1 MRLTRTALVT
11 RVAAVS
17 AFALL
22 VAAPP
27 LAAQT
32 PFVPYFGKNLVRYD
46 RFDWRIYNTEHFEI
60 FYYPAIEAQLERVS
74 GYAES
79 AYQKVSA
86 DLKHDIAQKIPL
98 ILFKTHAEFEQENVI
113 PGAAEEGV
121 GAFAEPTRN
130 RMLLP
135 LDDPPDQLY
144 RLITHELTHIFEF
157 DIIPQGLIRRSV
169 PLWVAEGLSDYVAGD
184 WQPIDLMTVRDAA
197 VADIVPKM
205 SELEGYGNTN
215 NPRMVYNMGHA
226 CFEFIESRWGK
237 EGIRQYLFA
246 LRKSVV
252 GGGENAFED
261 AFQLKGE
268 DFDQQFEKYLK
279 DRFKP
284 FRDKERPADYGK
296 NMAPRPE
303 KGAFQGALSLEPS
316 PTGDLIAAATVNRND
331 REVDIVLLS
340 AKDGK
345 VIRDLTPGFDQNM
358 GFDYVVT
365 PGSRWIT
372 VPWLSWS
379 PAGDRLAYVV
389 RHERGKS
396 IIVQNV
402 LNKKIEKRFNLNN
415 EIDEPESPRF
425 SPDGKS
431 IAVSGRKNSVGDIF
445 LINIATGQIENLT
458 NDPFDDYA
466 PVFSPDGKS
475 IVCVSRISGNEKI
488 FRLDL
493 ATRKKTQLTFGTH
506 DDGGA
511 QFVDADTV
519 LFPSTALDP
528 NKTVE
533 PEVARNGNIYNLW
546 TLNLKNGE
554 LRQYT
559 DALGGNFS
567 PVVVRD
573 GKTTKFAF
581 VTYYKGDYELHMLE
595 PKEPAVI
602 AMATDFGAP
611 GPVIDFQ
618 APLSHTLVKANQ
630 KKKGP
635 FEKMFLDGRPPV
647 SVGVTSGGELFGGTA
662 ISFSD
667 VLGDKDFSFYAAS
680 VSQYRQFALSM
691 TNMSRRFQYAL
702 QAYWMDQFFYAQN
715 SSFYDPSY
723 GPYISRDMAVAVR
736 TNRGATGFGIYPLDR
751 YRRIEVSGGI
761 SYTKEQYNNSD
772 VAAVSQQYQQ
782 SLYGRQLFRN
792 GWAIPLTVAF
802 VQETTIFREFGP
814 LSGNTMRAAYT
825 IAPSLG
831 GGGNSMS
838 WQTVDADVRKYLRL
852 AGSSLLALRVRTF
865 RSWGKTPDFTY
876 FGGNSEM
883 RGFDYLQFL
892 GQNGVFA
899 NAELRFPIINAMA
912 TPLGV
917 LGGVRGVFYFN
928 IGGGWFDNSGFKF
941 SARNDELVNPVVGFQ
956 TDPLSGASVPVYGDP
971 VPISG
976 FRLVGGRASYGVGLE
991 TFALG
996 FPIHLDWTKRTLFNQ
1011 AWEDAVFGPGGSDA
1025 YRKSRF
1031 QFWIGFD
1038 F

>member
-1 MRLTRTALVT
+1 MRLTRTVLVMW
-11 RVAAVS
+11 VAAVS

-22 VAAPP
+22 VVASP
-27 LAAQT
+27 LEAQT

-46 RFDWRIYNTEHFEI
+46 RFDWHIYKTEHFEI
-60 FYYPAIEAQLERVS
+60 FYYPAIEPQLEKVA
-74 GYAES
+74 GFAES

-135 LDDPPDQLY
+135 LDDSPDQFY

-184 WQPIDLMTVRDAA
+184 WEPIDLMTVRDAA
-197 VADIVPKM
+197 IADIIPKM

-252 GGGENAFED
+252 GGGESAFED

-268 DFDQQFEKYLK
+268 DFDQQFDKYLK

-284 FRDKERPADYGK
+284 FRDKERPADYGR
-296 NMAPRPE
+296 NYAPRPE
-303 KGAFQGALSLEPS
+303 KGSFQGALSLEPS
-316 PTGDLIAAATVNRND
+316 PTGDLLATATVNRSE

-372 VPWLSWS
+372 VPWLTWA
-379 PAGDRLAYVV
+379 PAGDRIAYIV

-396 IIVQNV
+396 IIIENV
-402 LNKKIEKRFNLNN
+402 LTRKIERRIDLNK

-431 IAVSGRKNSVGDIF
+431 IAVSGRRNLVGDIF
-445 LINIATGQIENLT
+445 LVNIATGKIENLT

-466 PVFSPDGKS
+466 PVFSPDGKFL
-475 IVCVSRISGNEKI
+475 VCVSRISGNEKL
-488 FRLDL
+488 FKVDL
-493 ATRKKTQLTFGTH
+493 ATHQKTQLTFGTH
-506 DDGGA
+506 DDAGA
-511 QFVDADTV
+511 QFVDANTL
-519 LFPSTALDP
+519 LFPSTAIDP

-567 PVVVRD
+567 PVIVRD
-573 GKTTKFAF
+573 GKVTKYAF
-581 VTYYKGDYELHMLE
+581 VTYYKGDYELHMIE

-602 AMATDFGAP
+602 ANAADFGAP

-618 APLSHTLVKANQ
+618 APLSHTLVKANE

-691 TNMSRRFQYAL
+691 TNMASRFQYAL
-702 QAYWMDQFFYAQN
+702 QAYWLDQFFYAQN
-715 SSFYDPSY
+715 STFYDPSY

-736 TNRGATGFGIYPLDR
+736 TNRGVTGFGIYPFDR
-751 YRRIEVSGGI
+751 FRRIELSGGL
-761 SYTKEQYNNSD
+761 SYTKEQYNNPD
-772 VAAVSQQYQQ
+772 VAAVAQQYQQ
-782 SLYGRQLFRN
+782 ALYGRNLFRN
-792 GWAIPLTVAF
+792 GWAVPLTAAF

-814 LSGNTMRAAYT
+814 LSGDTMRLAYT
-825 IAPSLG
+825 YAPPL
-831 GGGNSMS
+831 GNSGLT
-838 WQTVDADVRKYLRL
+838 WQTADVDLRKYLRL
-852 AGSSLLALRVRTF
+852 AGTSLLALRF
-865 RSWGKTPDFTY
+865 RGFKSWGKTPDFTY

-899 NAELRFPIINAMA
+899 DAELRIPLINAMA

-917 LGGVRGVFYFN
+917 VGGVRGVFYFN
-928 IGGGWFDNSGFKF
+928 AGAAWFDNSGFKF
-941 SARNDELVNPVVGFQ
+941 SQRNDALVNPVVGFQ
-956 TDPLSGASVPVYGDP
+956 SDPLTGATIPIYGDP
-971 VPISG
+971 VTITG
-976 FRLVGGRASYGVGLE
+976 FRLVDGRASYGIGLE

-996 FPIHLDWTKRTLFNQ
+996 FPIHLDWSKRTLFNP
-1011 AWEDAVFGPGGSDA
+1011 AWEEAVFGPGGSAA
-1025 YRKSRF
+1025 YRKARF